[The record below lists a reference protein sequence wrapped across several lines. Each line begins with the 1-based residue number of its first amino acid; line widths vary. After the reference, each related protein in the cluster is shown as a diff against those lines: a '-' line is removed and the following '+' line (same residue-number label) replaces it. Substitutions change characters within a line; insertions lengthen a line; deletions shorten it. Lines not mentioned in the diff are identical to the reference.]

1 MVMIPHKPVNRVFT
15 TRRPIDYAHY
25 KDAKYLAIVI
35 QYINLRHRTGA
46 YVYKRCPCPMCQR
59 GEVNARAFAVDRTG
73 GKWYCH
79 SCKKGGTAITLLMQM
94 YGMKVYDAAE
104 MLASLA
110 SEPVTYLTR

>member
-25 KDAKYLAIVI
+25 KNAKYLAIVI
-35 QYINLRHRTGA
+35 QHLNVRHRTGC

-59 GEVNARAFAVDRTG
+59 GETMARAFAVNRAG
-73 GKWYCH
+73 GMWYCH
-79 SCKKGGTAITLLMQM
+79 SCKKGGTAITLLMHF
-94 YGMKVYDAAE
+94 YGMRVYEAAE

-110 SEPVTYLTR
+110 GEPVTYLTR